1 MNDSIHNNQIQ
12 FLQPSSKQN
21 KSNTMQTFFCFLVF
35 FNQQKP
41 NNVVLQRG
49 RPEKSIF
56 SDYCKS
62 HVHKM
67 ASTREFSY
75 FQGNFIRHSCHLF
88 WLTSSTFPWWL
99 TVNFT
104 RQRASIRR
112 PSLFF
117 FVSVLQHS
125 KVMIRKPEATHVHS
139 LKKLNRLMIL
149 TFTFHVPSPTDTH
162 QTPPPSGSSVVF
174 DAWNFYF
181 ISSPQIQ
188 LKFTSNS
195 QTNEEEKC
203 YSRDWRTLVDTFL
216 AALAADFHT
225 RPDIIEDLPPTFSL
239 LTNWLKQLIAII
251 SYINAIWWRRRQLL
265 PWNAGRIWYANG
277 SNHVLCSLD
286 I

>member
-67 ASTREFSY
+67 ASTRGFSY

-117 FVSVLQHS
+117 VSVLQHS

-139 LKKLNRLMIL
+139 LKKTESADDPDFHLSRAL
-149 TFTFHVPSPTDTH
+149 TYWH
-162 QTPPPSGSSVVF
+162 
-174 DAWNFYF
+174 
-181 ISSPQIQ
+181 
-188 LKFTSNS
+188 TSNTAPFR
-195 QTNEEEKC
+195 QQRRLRCLEFLFHFLPTNSVE
-203 YSRDWRTLVDTFL
+203 
-216 AALAADFHT
+216 
-225 RPDIIEDLPPTFSL
+225 I
-239 LTNWLKQLIAII
+239 
-251 SYINAIWWRRRQLL
+251 
-265 PWNAGRIWYANG
+265 
-277 SNHVLCSLD
+277 HVE
-286 I
+286 